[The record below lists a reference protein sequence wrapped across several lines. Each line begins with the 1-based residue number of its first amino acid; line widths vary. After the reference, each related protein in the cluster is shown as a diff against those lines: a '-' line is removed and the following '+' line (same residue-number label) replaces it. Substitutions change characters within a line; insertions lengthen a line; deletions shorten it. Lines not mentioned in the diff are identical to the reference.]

1 MAFSFGAAASSAAST
16 GGGFSFGGAGA
27 SSAAASKPAFG
38 GFGAAP
44 AASSAAS
51 TGGGFSF
58 GGAAPPAATRAWIFG
73 AAAASTGAAAAA
85 PAFGA
90 PAAGGFGAAKPA
102 FGAPAGGA
110 FGAPARPR
118 SVPPSLPP
126 SSCLL
131 SSLSSW
137 PPSDHGPDVHTSAV
151 CPMAVAC
158 CACGVIRSLSRRR
171 GRVRCGC
178 LHRRSIRGAGDQ
190 RRLRR
195 LWQAG
200 DWRRVWRPRCRWLWG
215 NRRRLWRQAS
225 FRSGGHRWCVRCAC
239 GRWLRRPR
247 RGGVRGSVY
256 RRRVRRQ
263 HGWGFWSAGRRRGW
277 RCPVRDGDPVSGHA
291 ARAVSASARCADR
304 AGQHPG
310 WDG

>member
-1 MAFSFGAAASSAAST
+1 VDSGLR
-16 GGGFSFGGAGA
+16 
-27 SSAAASKPAFG
+27 P
-38 GFGAAP
+38 P
-44 AASSAAS
+44 PP
-51 TGGGFSF
+51 
-58 GGAAPPAATRAWIFG
+58 APPRGLGLVALGQQPPLPGRRQRPLL
-73 AAAASTGAAAAA
+73 S
-85 PAFGA
+85 
-90 PAAGGFGAAKPA
+90 
-102 FGAPAGGA
+102 
-110 FGAPARPR
+110 ARPQRAALGPPSPR
-118 SVPPSLPP
+118 SACQRVEPSVRLRVHALSLLPSLPP
-126 SSCLL
+126 LV
-131 SSLSSW
+131 SSLRSRRGLHPTTDLTYMHLPCARW
-137 PPSDHGPDVHTSAV
+137 LWRV
-151 CPMAVAC
+151 
-158 CACGVIRSLSRRR
+158 ACGVIRSLSRRR